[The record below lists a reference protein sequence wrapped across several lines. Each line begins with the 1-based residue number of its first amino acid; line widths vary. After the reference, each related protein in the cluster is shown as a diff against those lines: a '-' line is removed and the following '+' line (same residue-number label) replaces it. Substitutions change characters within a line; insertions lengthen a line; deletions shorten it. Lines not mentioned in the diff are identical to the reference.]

1 MKPRQECKPVDSSPL
16 SGGSGTLRRMAA
28 GPERDLA
35 LRKARGAFFTPPAI
49 ADYLAHW
56 AVGNNPKA
64 RVLDPTCGEAVFLL
78 AAGRR
83 LRDLGCPPAGFDQ
96 QLYGVDLHSD
106 SLRTSMKLLEA
117 EGLGA
122 HLMAGDFFTVPT
134 PSQLGCP
141 LPEMDA
147 VIGNPPFVRY
157 QDHVGETRKASAQ
170 AALAQGVRLSG
181 LASSW
186 AALLVHACGFLKRDG
201 RLTMVLPAEL
211 LTVNYAEPVRRWL
224 RRRFAAVNLVM
235 FERLQFTDALEN
247 VVLMVAWGFGG
258 CDSFSVYHVSD
269 AGALPN
275 LGPFDH
281 VNITPADGQKWTGLL
296 LPIPQRQLYK
306 SVTNEHFTRLDSYGT
321 PELGTVTGANSFF
334 TLSEATRRAYGLR
347 ENQVRPTS
355 PPGTRH
361 LKCLAFTKAQ
371 WEVLRDDGEAVWLLY
386 PDPNDASPDL
396 HRYLAIGIQQRVHE
410 AYKCQIR
417 DPWWRPPMVSP
428 PDLFF
433 TYMSHR
439 YPRLI
444 SNDADVTFV
453 NSMHGVRLRASA
465 PKVAKR
471 ALPLLALNSVTML
484 GAEVHGRSYGGGILK
499 MEPREAAG
507 LPVPA
512 PAVLQAAWERLKH
525 ERATLDRQLRNGLWT
540 NVVKRVDEVLLHQT
554 LKLPV
559 DDVAE
564 LYEAARLF
572 RERRLAR
579 KTVAAAHAR

>member
-1 MKPRQECKPVDSSPL
+1 MVA
-16 SGGSGTLRRMAA
+16 GS
-28 GPERDLA
+28 EHDLE

-49 ADYLAHW
+49 ADYLARW
-56 AVGNNPKA
+56 AVGSNPKA

-83 LRDLGCPPAGFDQ
+83 LSDLGCPPADLDQ
-96 QLYGVDLHSD
+96 HLYGVDLHAA
-106 SLRTSMKLLEA
+106 SLQASKRLLEA
-117 EGLGA
+117 EGMGA
-122 HLMAGDFFTVPT
+122 QLIAGDFFNVPS

-157 QDHVGETRKASAQ
+157 QEHVGETRKASAQ
-170 AALAQGVRLSG
+170 AALAQGVPLSG

-186 AALLVHACGFLKRDG
+186 ASLLVHACAFLKRDG

-235 FERLQFTDALEN
+235 FERLQFADALEN

-258 CDSFSVYHVSD
+258 CESFSVYHIAD
-269 AGALPN
+269 ADDLPN

-281 VNITPADGQKWTGLL
+281 VNITPVDGQKWTSLL
-296 LPIPQRQLYK
+296 LPIPQRQLYR
-306 SVTNEHFTRLDSYGT
+306 SVANAHFVRLDSYGP
-321 PELGTVTGANSFF
+321 PELGTVTGANRFF
-334 TLSEATRRAYGLR
+334 TLSEATRRAYGLGKTH
-347 ENQVRPTS
+347 VHPTS

-361 LKCLAFTKAQ
+361 LKGLSFTKAD
-371 WEVLRDDGEAVWLLY
+371 WAVLRDADEPVWLLY
-386 PDPNDASPDL
+386 PDRDDQSAEL
-396 HRYLAIGIQQRVHE
+396 HSYLATGIQDRVNE
-410 AYKCQIR
+410 AYKCR
-417 DPWWRPPMVSP
+417 TRTPWWRPPMISP

-439 YPRLI
+439 YPRLVD
-444 SNDADVTFV
+444 NEAGVTFV
-453 NSMHGVRLRASA
+453 NSMHGVRLNASA
-465 PKVAKR
+465 PRIAQR

-484 GAEVHGRSYGGGILK
+484 GAEMLGRSYGGGILK

-512 PAVLQAAWERLKH
+512 PRVLEATWTRLKDD
-525 ERATLDRQLRNGLWT
+525 RPSLDRQLRDGSWVS
-540 NVVKRVDEVLLHQT
+540 VVNR
-554 LKLPV
+554 V
-559 DDVAE
+559 DDVLLRETLQLPADDVVE
-564 LYEAARLF
+564 LREAASQLRH
-572 RERRLAR
+572 RRLGR
-579 KTVAAAHAR
+579 KGIPETHVS